1 MQLPNIQ
8 MDSHAAKSQAW
19 LTTVKPT
26 IASLILGILIAV
38 PLVIY
43 KPILLLAIIPAYAI
57 IGFVWYKFANWSL
70 KRMRAKHEV
79 EVREHEARVA
89 EIKAEQAAPL
99 E

>member
-8 MDSHAAKSQAW
+8 MDPHAAKSQAW
-19 LTTVKPT
+19 LTTVKP
-26 IASLILGILIAV
+26 AFGHLIWGLLIAV

-57 IGFVWYKFANWSL
+57 IGVVWYKFANWSL

-89 EIKAEQAAPL
+89 AIKDAQATPL